1 MNKGMEKMISRDL
14 GMDIN
19 TIRESSWSDLLKR
32 PRRTQKA
39 FRPKNMFLVKWKY
52 KFSSKSDYGNARR
65 KHEESYRKGIY
76 EIKCLLKHMRKK

>member
-39 FRPKNMFLVKWKY
+39 FRPKNMFLV
-52 KFSSKSDYGNARR
+52 SGNINLAQNRIMGM
-65 KHEESYRKGIY
+65 HAVN
-76 EIKCLLKHMRKK
+76 MRNN